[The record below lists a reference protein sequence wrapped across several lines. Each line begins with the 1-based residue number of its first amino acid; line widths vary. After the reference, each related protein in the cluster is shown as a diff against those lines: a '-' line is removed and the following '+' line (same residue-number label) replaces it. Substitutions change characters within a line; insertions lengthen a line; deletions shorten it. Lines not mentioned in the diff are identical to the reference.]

1 MNFRSSIYANSKT
14 VKIKIIER
22 WTFEKIQF
30 SLFFHTNI
38 VCAKAAQ
45 TLDVVNEFAT

>member
-1 MNFRSSIYANSKT
+1 MNFVSSMYANSKNI
-14 VKIKIIER
+14 KIKIIER